1 MISYNFTL
9 FSLSCFFSFRISIP
23 VIRAL
28 LFFFSPFRHSSPLRV
43 VTQQRQKKKQQH
55 QQPCFTASPE
65 ACLLPTHEHKTAL
78 FLAHPTRHHFSLHAC
93 HLDSNKFVR
102 PTNRMTQHSGL
113 MACVAG
119 LAAPSASEHRNTSIF
134 NSGT

>member
-28 LFFFSPFRHSSPLRV
+28 LFFYPPSAIRLHCVSLHNND
-43 VTQQRQKKKQQH
+43 KKKKEH

-119 LAAPSASEHRNTSIF
+119 LAAPSVSEHRNTSIF